1 MSSSTVD
8 TASRSRSSSSVP
20 STPSSTTTD
29 ATDNTPII
37 RAFLPPLPSLP
48 LSLSPPPLPSL
59 STNLRTAPAAPLDS
73 NAAPNKAEFLAIQSG
88 LKRRP
93 GPPPGSSAS
102 LHTSTYS
109 VATTATAGE
118 GTDDGS
124 EDGSVSVDSH
134 RTPASPS
141 NPQRSGLRR
150 QLYGL
155 QGPGSPEGSTFA
167 LPYGTSRNGSVETF
181 ATVNSDDVR
190 RGGYSNAG
198 DEPDFDML
206 EDPRS

>member
-1 MSSSTVD
+1 MSTSTVD
-8 TASRSRSSSSVP
+8 TRSRSSSSMP

-29 ATDNTPII
+29 TTDNTPII
-37 RAFLPPLPSLP
+37 P
-48 LSLSPPPLPSL
+48 
-59 STNLRTAPAAPLDS
+59 PAAPLDPQR
-73 NAAPNKAEFLAIQSG
+73 APNKAEFLAIQSG

-93 GPPPGSSAS
+93 PPSASAS

-109 VATTATAGE
+109 VATTATAGATSGE
-118 GTDDGS
+118 GTDDGIS
-124 EDGSVSVDSH
+124 EDGSASVDSH
-134 RTPASPS
+134 GVSRTPASP
-141 NPQRSGLRR
+141 NGPQQSRLRR

-167 LPYGTSRNGSVETF
+167 LPYGASRNGSAETF